1 MKNRKR
7 KPVLNKRAKNTLRI
21 DPTRTGLLR
30 RRFVAELK
38 RRFSRIKVAILKLVV
53 DEDAF
58 GLKER
63 SRDPFALNAFCAT
76 GEGGGIDPTCSPGGG
91 PDAMV
96 ETSRFTIADESS
108 SAEKIQARFQAIA
121 SSPNVDMTKRQ
132 YLGRVSDFVSGAG
145 DASDVLVFYD
155 PVARQHAA
163 GSSYS
168 NGARIDLRPGAF
180 EGRGSSG
187 SLGGTFLHE
196 LEHTLDVK
204 AGKELKEYTPRIREL
219 IRRMSKKDAFD
230 LLRRESGED
239 SAHAMLGRAFGA
251 DRGHELSSEERSH
264 AVSSLLSRARHLIA
278 NAGSVAVTNRWRFDT
293 NPEKLRQFKE
303 WLRAQF
309 NATLRGKSD
318 EELWAAYIEAGFRKG
333 AGRAF
338 DDTNRRTRW
347 QRRDFYEGTRSQ
359 FLRTAFGQPESVDK
373 VKLLASRSFDDLENV
388 TADMATKM
396 TRALTD
402 GLVQGKGPREIARDL
417 NAQTDMGQERA
428 LTIARTEIIRAHAEG
443 QLTALEDLGV
453 EEVGVTVEWMIT
465 DDEALC
471 PKCAAMQGVIL
482 KLSEAHGLIPA
493 HPNCRCAFAPYVGI
507 GGDKV
512 KDTKSSID
520 KAITRARDVSGDDEF
535 GPESV
540 SRERPRSILDDEG
553 RELRVLSRFLG
564 DHE

>member
-63 SRDPFALNAFCAT
+63 SRDPFALNAFCPT
-76 GEGGGIDPTCSPGGG
+76 GEGGGVDPTCSPGSTGAPAPAYVQGSGKGTLYRQCSGCGEPSSEVSDAAYQARSEHLVRVYG
-91 PDAMV
+91 PNRNGWKDGFPKDQGHDDADFDTLAKLAYDITRGSTPNTRALDPAWSEEDKM
-96 ETSRFTIADESS
+96 FTLWEGSSTRDSLTIFPGKRNGVAGYKIESDS
-108 SAEKIQARFQAIA
+108 TTFVPKGASLEEMALAIHRAIRVRPPTGLKERAEKKLT
-121 SSPNVDMTKRQ
+121 S
-132 YLGRVSDFVSGAG
+132 
-145 DASDVLVFYD
+145 
-155 PVARQHAA
+155 
-163 GSSYS
+163 
-168 NGARIDLRPGAF
+168 
-180 EGRGSSG
+180 
-187 SLGGTFLHE
+187 
-196 LEHTLDVK
+196 
-204 AGKELKEYTPRIREL
+204 
-219 IRRMSKKDAFD
+219 
-230 LLRRESGED
+230 
-239 SAHAMLGRAFGA
+239 
-251 DRGHELSSEERSH
+251 
-264 AVSSLLSRARHLIA
+264 
-278 NAGSVAVTNRWRFDT
+278 NRWRFDT